1 MATLRQVFSDIASAI
16 RANGVKGTFKP
27 IEMAQKIHDIANGI
41 DYGYLTFTAEEA
53 TTLTLNQ
60 HESIAPHKLLKST
73 DAVNWTKWENPATNG
88 ISLNIGES
96 VYIKADEDALTRT
109 ATSTSKYNQFSS
121 TGRISCD
128 GDIRS
133 ILNKV
138 VAPGDYE
145 CWLLYLFN
153 GCSSLTTAPELP
165 ATTLASWCYYS
176 MFRDCTALTTPPEL
190 PATTL
195 ATQCYY
201 EMFYNCTSLTT
212 APELPATTLASGC
225 YYRMFTKCASLTQA
239 PELPAT
245 TLTSNCYNTMLAGCT
260 SLTSAPELPA
270 TSLDS
275 NCYEAMFENCTSLTT
290 APELP
295 ATTLASNCYSLMFN
309 KCTSLTTAPELPATT
324 LASQCYSRM
333 FEECTSLTNAPELPA
348 TTLASKCYYGMFSGC
363 TSLTSAPDL
372 PATALPTG
380 LAGGCYSSMFSGCTS
395 LKRIKMNISS
405 GSWGTYMF
413 SGCTSLELVDMTGST
428 GVPTLSNVNSFSST
442 NDTYK
447 IVVPDSLYD
456 TWIITT
462 NWASIASHIMKK
474 SDWNA
479 AHPDDIL
486 G

>member
-27 IEMAQKIHDIANGI
+27 IEMAQKIRDIANGI
-41 DYGYLTFTAEEA
+41 DYGYLTFTAVDA
-53 TTLTLNQ
+53 STLNLMQ
-60 HESIAPHKLLKST
+60 HGNIAPHKLLKST
-73 DAVNWTKWENPATNG
+73 DGQNWTKWENPATNG

-109 ATSTSKYNQFSS
+109 AISTSEYNQFSS

-133 ILNKV
+133 IFNKV

-145 CWLLYLFN
+145 CWLLSLFN
-153 GCSSLTTAPELP
+153 GCSSLTSAPELP

-176 MFRDCTALTTPPEL
+176 MFRDCTSLTTPPEL

-195 ATQCYY
+195 ANQCYY
-201 EMFYNCTSLTT
+201 EMFYNCTSLTS

-225 YYRMFTKCASLTQA
+225 YYRMFTKCASLTTP

-245 TLTSNCYNTMLAGCT
+245 TLAHSCYRTMLAGCT
-260 SLTSAPELPA
+260 SLTTPPELPA
-270 TSLDS
+270 TNLTDYCYDS
-275 NCYEAMFENCTSLTT
+275 MLENCASLTT

-295 ATTLASNCYSLMFN
+295 ATTLASNCYNGMFRD
-309 KCTSLTTAPELPATT
+309 CTSLTSAPELPATT
-324 LASQCYSRM
+324 LASQCYRSM
-333 FEECTSLTNAPELPA
+333 FDGCSSLTTAPELPA
-348 TTLASKCYYGMFSGC
+348 TE
-363 TSLTSAPDL
+363 L
-372 PATALPTG
+372 PNAAFG
-380 LAGGCYSSMFSGCTS
+380 NGCYSSMFSGCTS
-395 LKRIKMNISS
+395 LKRIKMNASS

-413 SGCTSLELVDMTGST
+413 AGCTSLELVDMTGSI
-428 GVPTLSNVNSFSST
+428 GVPTLSNVNNFSNT

-456 TWIITT
+456 TWIAAT

-479 AHPDDIL
+479 AHPDDQL
-486 G
+486 

>member
-27 IEMAQKIHDIANGI
+27 IEMAQKIRDIADGI

-53 TTLTLNQ
+53 TTLTLKQN
-60 HESIAPHKLLKST
+60 ESIAPHKLLKST
-73 DAVNWTKWENPATNG
+73 DGVNWTKWENPAANG

-109 ATSTSKYNQFSS
+109 ATSTTKYNQFSS

-145 CWLLYLFN
+145 YWFLNLFN
-153 GCSSLTTAPELP
+153 GCSSLTQAPELP
-165 ATTLASWCYYS
+165 AATLASQCYYI
-176 MFRDCTALTTPPEL
+176 MFRDCTSLTTPPEL

-225 YYRMFTKCASLTQA
+225 YYEMFTRCSSLTTP

-245 TLTSNCYNTMLAGCT
+245 TLANSCYRTMLAGCT
-260 SLTSAPELPA
+260 SLTTP
-270 TSLDS
+270 
-275 NCYEAMFENCTSLTT
+275 
-290 APELP
+290 PELP
-295 ATTLASNCYSLMFN
+295 ATTLASNCYNSMFDG
-309 KCTSLTTAPELPATT
+309 CSSLTSAPELPDTT
-324 LASQCYSRM
+324 LAS
-333 FEECTSLTNAPELPA
+333 L
-348 TTLASKCYYGMFSGC
+348 CYYGMFSGC
-363 TSLTSAPDL
+363 TSLTSAPEL
-372 PATALPTG
+372 PATELPK
-380 LAGGCYSSMFSGCTS
+380 AQFAKGCYSSMFSGCTS
-395 LKRIKMNISS
+395 LKRIKMNASS
-405 GSWGTYMF
+405 GNWGTNMF
-413 SGCTSLELVDMTGST
+413 YGCTSLELVDMTGST
-428 GVPTLSNVNSFSST
+428 GVPTLSNVNNFSNT

-456 TWIITT
+456 TWIAAT

-479 AHPDDIL
+479 AHPDDQL
-486 G
+486 